1 MSNILTLGL
10 LHRQSLAVPIYL
22 VRKATTRVIQFSLEE
37 ACMEWN
43 YSSVQVIDILD
54 FGRPS
59 VAVLATSAVIYISY
73 LAGLVFYRL
82 YLSPLSKFP
91 GPKLAIIAK
100 WYEFYYDVVLR
111 GQYTLQIQRMHK
123 TYGPIVRINPF
134 ELHIED
140 SVYWD
145 ELYLR
150 HKEYERYEWMS
161 GRFGANT
168 TTSSTVK
175 SDLHAVRSAPL
186 NPMFSKRSITKLEPV
201 IKEKVELL
209 SQKLAAFKDT
219 AKVIVMNNAF
229 NAFSDNFHS
238 AYEAVRKFAHLG
250 LQFPV
255 MFIVMGLT
263 PSWLMKL
270 PTPNIH
276 KNDGTAKSKFA
287 AESAANKIFTDPKK
301 NLASRITGIM
311 NGKDQTYADSPHPTI
326 LSELLES
333 DLPPQEKTLRCLGGE
348 AQQLIGAGLE
358 TMSWAMTTAVFHLL
372 NNPAI
377 LETLRTELEE
387 AIPDPGD
394 IPDSLHL
401 EKLPYLSGCIKEGIR
416 LSTGVSVRLPRI
428 SREKPM
434 KYRDWVIPAG
444 TPVSMTTLDVLYDD
458 DVYPNPNVFVPERWL
473 NNPET
478 SNGDALARYF
488 VPFGKGS
495 RMCIGVNL
503 AYVEMYF
510 GLATLFRRFT
520 FELYET
526 DITDIEIKHDFFVPS
541 PKLDT
546 KGLRVKIKSV
556 VSQS

>member
-1 MSNILTLGL
+1 M
-10 LHRQSLAVPIYL
+10 
-22 VRKATTRVIQFSLEE
+22 
-37 ACMEWN
+37 
-43 YSSVQVIDILD
+43 DILD
-54 FGRPS
+54 FERPS
-59 VAVLATSAVIYISY
+59 VAIVATSVVVYISY

-82 YLSPLSKFP
+82 YLSPLSQFP
-91 GPKLAIIAK
+91 GPKLAIISK
-100 WYEFYYDVVLR
+100 WYELYYDVILR
-111 GQYTLQIQRMHK
+111 GQYTFQIQRMHK
-123 TYGPIVRINPF
+123 IYGPIVRINPF

-175 SDLHAVRSAPL
+175 SDLHAIRRAPL

-209 SQKLAAFKDT
+209 SQKLAAFKNT

-229 NAFSDNFHS
+229 NAFSGDVIASYCFGFSWDQLESTNFEDNFHD

-250 LQFPV
+250 LQFPS
-255 MFIVMGLT
+255 MFIIMGLT

-270 PTPNIH
+270 VTPNIH
-276 KNDGTAKSKFA
+276 KMMALQKD
-287 AESAANKIFTDPKK
+287 
-301 NLASRITGIM
+301 LASRISGIM
-311 NGKDQTYADSPHPTI
+311 NGKDQTRADSPHPTI
-326 LSELLES
+326 FSELLGS
-333 DLPPQEKTLRCLGGE
+333 DLPPQEKTLRRLGGE

-358 TMSWAMTTAVFHLL
+358 TVSWAMTTAVFHLL

-377 LETLRTELEE
+377 LEKLRTELEE
-387 AIPDPGD
+387 AIPDPAD
-394 IPDSLHL
+394 IPDSLYL
-401 EKLPYLSGCIKEGIR
+401 ERLPYLSGCIKEGIR

-434 KYRDWVIPAG
+434 KYKDWVIPAG

-473 NNPET
+473 DNPRT
-478 SNGDALARYF
+478 SNGDALSRYF
-488 VPFGKGS
+488 VPFGKGP
-495 RMCIGVNL
+495 RMCIGLNL
-503 AYVEMYF
+503 AYVEMYL

-546 KGLRVKIKSV
+546 KGLRVKVKSV
-556 VSQS
+556 AGQS